1 MRIITKEMFLEYE
14 KIRKSGKYNMFNP
27 EARKLTTM
35 SIKEWQTI
43 MKDYDKL
50 SKSWL
55 KGEKQ

>member
-14 KIRKSGKYNMFNP
+14 KIRKSGKYNMYNP
-27 EARKLTTM
+27 EARRLTSM

-50 SKSWL
+50 AKSWL
-55 KGEKQ
+55 KDK

>member
-14 KIRKSGKYNMFNP
+14 KIRKSGKYNMYSP

-43 MKDYDKL
+43 MRDYDKL
-50 SKSWL
+50 AKSWL
-55 KGEKQ
+55 KDK